1 MSFSTDTKEELAAL
15 QVKKKCCQRAY
26 AAGLLFD
33 ADTDGKGRALAL
45 YQSLHTAQA
54 AQKATAA
61 VFGSKAV
68 EFPPVSEG
76 KSYVLAVSSPDTAEL
91 VSDMGRYG
99 VDAMVGFSCA
109 ECAGCFLRG
118 LFIATGSLTSPERQ
132 YHLEFTLRNGERAE
146 ALSSFLSEYA
156 SPPAVRDR
164 DGSVGL
170 IYKSSAKIEDFLS
183 SVGASQAYFSLL
195 NGKIE
200 REIRNDVNRS
210 TNCMTKNIA
219 KAVAASRAQTE
230 ALEALEKAG
239 EYEKLPPELRETA
252 QLRLLYPEMPL
263 SELGTRHCPPIS
275 KSGVNHR
282 MAKLMAIAE
291 GIKKN

>member
-1 MSFSTDTKEELAAL
+1 MSFSTDTKAELASL
-15 QVKKKCCQRAY
+15 QIKKKCCRRAY

-33 ADTDGKGRALAL
+33 ADTDGKSRVLATC
-45 YQSLHTAQA
+45 QSLESAQT
-54 AQKATAA
+54 AQKAIAS
-61 VFGSKAV
+61 VFGANAV
-68 EFPPVSEG
+68 KFPPVGEG
-76 KSYVLAVSSPDTAEL
+76 KGFTFAVSSPDAAEL
-91 VSDMGRYG
+91 VSNMARYG
-99 VDAMVGFSCA
+99 IDAMVGFSCE
-109 ECAGCFLRG
+109 ECAGSFMRG
-118 LFIATGSLTSPERQ
+118 LFIASGSLTSPDRQ
-132 YHLEFTLRNGERAE
+132 YHLEFTLQNTERAE
-146 ALSSFLSEYA
+146 MLSAFLSEYA
-156 SPPAVRDR
+156 SPPTLRHRAGRI
-164 DGSVGL
+164 GL

-200 REIRNDVNRS
+200 REIRNDINRS

-230 ALEALEKAG
+230 ALEVLESSG
-239 EYEKLPPELRETA
+239 ECDKLPPELRETA

-263 SELGTRHCPPIS
+263 SELGARHCPPIS

-291 GIKKN
+291 GIKKG